1 MTKHDRIGNTICWL
15 IILWAFVWLCLFG
28 IPQIID
34 DLSHNEDAWAR
45 EFGDSVSVKVSCGD

>member
-1 MTKHDRIGNTICWL
+1 MTKHDRIGNVLVWL

-45 EFGDSVSVKVSCGD
+45 EFGDSVSVKLSEGD